1 MASISL
7 RYSLPKLQIDQSD
20 LFYLGKSPFDI
31 SIFGFLGKNYMDK
44 FHLWPLSKGF
54 SDVYLDTIDPRVTN
68 EFAAAAFRFGHSLI
82 PHTFQTGT

>member
-1 MASISL
+1 MFFSKIITVL
-7 RYSLPKLQIDQSD
+7 QFLYFLFKYSDFL
-20 LFYLGKSPFDI
+20 
-31 SIFGFLGKNYMDK
+31 LGKNYMDK

-82 PHTFQTGT
+82 PHQFQTGT

>member
-1 MASISL
+1 M
-7 RYSLPKLQIDQSD
+7 
-20 LFYLGKSPFDI
+20 
-31 SIFGFLGKNYMDK
+31 LGKNYMDK

-82 PHTFQTGT
+82 PHQFQTGT

>member
-1 MASISL
+1 MSYRINLTASKTVNGNILIMFS
-7 RYSLPKLQIDQSD
+7 
-20 LFYLGKSPFDI
+20 
-31 SIFGFLGKNYMDK
+31 GKNYMDK

-82 PHTFQTGT
+82 PHQFQTGT